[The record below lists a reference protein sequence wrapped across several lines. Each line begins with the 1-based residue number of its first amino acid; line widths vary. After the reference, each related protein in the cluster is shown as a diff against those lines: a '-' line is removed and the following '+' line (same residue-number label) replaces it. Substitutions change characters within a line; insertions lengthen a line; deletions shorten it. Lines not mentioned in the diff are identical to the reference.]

1 MKPVPIELERRLRL
15 AGILLILGLS
25 VEGICLIWAR
35 PLAFI
40 LLVCGGGL
48 LCASGVLVFL
58 YSLVSA
64 AEPGREEHPS
74 PP

>member
-1 MKPVPIELERRLRL
+1 MKRAFIELGKRLRL

-48 LCASGVLVFL
+48 LCATGIVVFL
-58 YSLVSA
+58 YSLVATGETTS
-64 AEPGREEHPS
+64 EQ
-74 PP
+74 

>member
-1 MKPVPIELERRLRL
+1 MKEATSGFEKRLRL
-15 AGILLILGLS
+15 AGTLLIFGLL
-25 VEGICLIWAR
+25 VEGICLLWVR

-48 LCASGVLVFL
+48 LCAMGIVVFL

-64 AEPGREEHPS
+64 GEATPKQ
-74 PP
+74 

>member
-1 MKPVPIELERRLRL
+1 VTAATVGLEKRLRL
-15 AGILLILGLS
+15 AGILLIFGLL
-25 VEGICLIWAR
+25 VEGICLLWAR

-48 LCASGVLVFL
+48 LCATGIVVFL

-64 AEPGREEHPS
+64 GGGRPEP
-74 PP
+74 

>member
-1 MKPVPIELERRLRL
+1 VTAATVGLEKRLRL
-15 AGILLILGLS
+15 AGILLIFGLL
-25 VEGICLIWAR
+25 VEGTCLLWAR

-48 LCASGVLVFL
+48 LCATGIVVFL

-64 AEPGREEHPS
+64 GGARPEP
-74 PP
+74 

>member
-1 MKPVPIELERRLRL
+1 MTAATLGLEKRLRL
-15 AGILLILGLS
+15 AGLLLISGLA
-25 VEGICLIWAR
+25 VEAVCLLWAR

-48 LCASGVLVFL
+48 LCATGVVLYL

-64 AEPGREEHPS
+64 DAN
-74 PP
+74 PPE

>member
-1 MKPVPIELERRLRL
+1 MTAATVGLEKRLRL
-15 AGILLILGLS
+15 AGILLIFGLL
-25 VEGICLIWAR
+25 VEGICLLWAR

-48 LCASGVLVFL
+48 LCAMGIVVFL

-64 AEPGREEHPS
+64 GGARPEP
-74 PP
+74 